1 VDEYQDTNYVQHRI
15 MCLLTR
21 QHSRI
26 CVVGDDA
33 QSIYGFRG
41 ARIDNILQFN
51 EQYPETRLFKLEQN
65 YRSTQ
70 TIVQTANSLI
80 RKNKNQIRKEV
91 FSLNG
96 LGERIPV
103 IQAHSDIEEAI
114 IVSKH
119 IHDIHRN
126 EKVPYSGFAIL
137 YRTNA
142 QSRVFEESFRREAL
156 PYRIYGGVSFYQR
169 KEIKDAIAY
178 FRMVLN
184 PNDEEAFKRTINYP
198 SRGIGAT
205 TLGKI
210 VDRANANSTSLWQV
224 LERPMEMGLEV
235 NKGTLAKLRKF
246 HDLVASWHEIV
257 DERDAFQLG
266 KQILSESGI
275 IADLGGDK
283 SPEGLSRQ
291 ENVNELLN
299 GLNNFVNSAREEG
312 NGEVGLRDFLAE
324 VSLISDLDTDDGDS
338 EEKITLMTV
347 HSAKGLEFDTVF
359 IVGME
364 RDLFPNAMSSN
375 SLSELEEERRL
386 FYVALTRA
394 KRHCVITHAKS
405 RFRYGQTEWCN
416 PSPFLRDLDVKYL
429 DIQNGDAFKRAAIP
443 SHSSFGLGTS
453 PNRFVMDEDGKPHII
468 PRTANPVKPVVISK
482 PQREYSCQPVSTK
495 EGPLQVG
502 NVIEHERFGIGDVIA
517 VTGSGEN
524 VKATVKFRHAGE
536 KQLLLKFARFKIIE

>member
-386 FYVALTRA
+386 FYV
-394 KRHCVITHAKS
+394 
-405 RFRYGQTEWCN
+405 
-416 PSPFLRDLDVKYL
+416 
-429 DIQNGDAFKRAAIP
+429 
-443 SHSSFGLGTS
+443 
-453 PNRFVMDEDGKPHII
+453 
-468 PRTANPVKPVVISK
+468 
-482 PQREYSCQPVSTK
+482 
-495 EGPLQVG
+495 
-502 NVIEHERFGIGDVIA
+502 
-517 VTGSGEN
+517 
-524 VKATVKFRHAGE
+524 
-536 KQLLLKFARFKIIE
+536 